1 MADNEPYALIVRGV
15 EAVEGLK
22 AQQASASADL
32 TTLRADVSGLIRDR
46 AITATQHEHAMA
58 AIQTTIQTGLEAVQ
72 SELRRREDR
81 LSRREAQEEE
91 TKATAISGVLGAA
104 RALWS
109 DATFRALLFTA
120 LAGWLGVSAG
130 LVQWK
135 GAP

>member
-46 AITATQHEHAMA
+46 AITATQHEHAIA
-58 AIQTTIQTGLEAVQ
+58 AIQTGLEAVQ

-120 LAGWLGVSAG
+120 LAGWLGLSAG